1 MNKEQFFSQVDSV
14 KEQVEQTKTKEWSEE
29 LKDRIIQA
37 LNNLHSKNI
46 LVERYKGSWWE
57 KEISYKAISILKDVK
72 KIIDD
77 GVIDSKDKKL
87 VDNVTHAFNKLTDQL
102 DKKLPWK
109 WEIANWIWKVLS
121 DIPPRKSRIHPELKW
136 EVTDKELK
144 EVFWNKIPKEP
155 RKIVEKIA
163 SYLRNN
169 FSYNDLQAAIS
180 VLWKKEKIKYLNQYI
195 ADMMIDKNQSQF
207 KLVKEWLDKA
217 FWNINDPKVN
227 KLKKA
232 FVNWVEWMVESGLNL
247 KSLTKLLNEVKRK
260 YPYKFQKFKNIVMKP
275 DNASI
280 QEFMKIKT
288 WVCRNFASFWK
299 KIFDKLEDLY
309 PSLDIKAN
317 FWYVADR
324 KIAHAYNVAQREIEW
339 KIETHIV
346 DFTSA
351 VTWWPLWVDWKYNI
365 KNNTVIWM

>member
-1 MNKEQFFSQVDSV
+1 MNKEQFFSQVNSV

-37 LNNLHSKNI
+37 LNNLHNKNI
-46 LVERYKGSWWE
+46 LISRHDMSSWRKE
-57 KEISYKAISILKDVK
+57 KEEISYKAISILKDVK

-169 FSYNDLQAAIS
+169 FSYNDLQAVIS
-180 VLWKKEKIKYLNQYI
+180 EAWKKGSKFIYI
-195 ADMMIDKNQSQF
+195 GDYFRNMVVNKNQSQF
-207 KLVKEWLDKA
+207 KLVKKWLDKA
-217 FWNINDPKVN
+217 FWNINDPLRFVTQ
-227 KLKKA
+227 KK
-232 FVNWVEWMVESGLNL
+232 
-247 KSLTKLLNEVKRK
+247 
-260 YPYKFQKFKNIVMKP
+260 
-275 DNASI
+275 
-280 QEFMKIKT
+280 
-288 WVCRNFASFWK
+288 
-299 KIFDKLEDLY
+299 
-309 PSLDIKAN
+309 
-317 FWYVADR
+317 
-324 KIAHAYNVAQREIEW
+324 
-339 KIETHIV
+339 
-346 DFTSA
+346 
-351 VTWWPLWVDWKYNI
+351 
-365 KNNTVIWM
+365 